1 MVGSGGVKRCGGGA
15 ISTLDSSVI
24 VGKYTIIKINNNK
37 YALVLGFTTKYSYIS
52 VTNINMRNRRER
64 GIVILIEYVCVKG
77 DGNQTKKIFAIAAQ
91 GQKRWMS

>member
-1 MVGSGGVKRCGGGA
+1 MTAGGVVRCGGAMVGSGGVKRCGGGA

-52 VTNINMRNRRER
+52 RRFSLLLRKARSGGCR
-64 GIVILIEYVCVKG
+64 GL
-77 DGNQTKKIFAIAAQ
+77 
-91 GQKRWMS
+91 R